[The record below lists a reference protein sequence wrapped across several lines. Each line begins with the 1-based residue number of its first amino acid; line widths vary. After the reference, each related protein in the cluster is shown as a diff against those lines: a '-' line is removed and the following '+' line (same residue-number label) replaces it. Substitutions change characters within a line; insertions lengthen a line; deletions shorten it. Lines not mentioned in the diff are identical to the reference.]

1 MPLQNEYNKDTI
13 KESILN
19 KLLRYYGCTIED
31 ATPKQVYAA
40 VASTVR
46 DQIML
51 KWRFEKEARRSEK
64 AKRLYYLSIE
74 FLTGRWLHNNLLNLC
89 STKEY
94 EEAFEELGLTLRG
107 VLHEEPEP
115 ALGNGG
121 LGRLAACFLD
131 SLATLNLPAMGCTI
145 RYEYGLFRQR
155 IVDGQQVE
163 VPDEWLTY
171 GNAWEI
177 PTQRDAVEVC
187 FGGQLVENWVGGRNY
202 ITVKN
207 TENVIAVPYDMYIS
221 GKDGKGISRLRLWAA
236 KSEEFDM
243 KLFNGGDYLRAMER
257 NAMAEVITKVLYPE
271 DNHPE
276 GKSLRLSQ
284 QYFLVSATIQDIIHR
299 HLRTYSSL
307 ENLPDLVAIHLNDT
321 HPVLTISEMMRIIL
335 DECGYG
341 WDEAWDIVTR
351 TVAYTNHTVM
361 AEALEC
367 WDQELFKRRL
377 PRNYQIIEEINRRF
391 CAQMHDLGLD
401 GCQVG
406 RMAVLNDGIVR
417 MANLAVIG
425 SHSINGVSKL
435 HSEILKETVFKD
447 FYQVMPDKFKNVTNG
462 IAHRRWLNQANPGL
476 ASLVTELIG
485 DGYVYDA
492 AELKKLMAYKN
503 DPAVLEKLKKI
514 KLENKKRLAAYVK
527 QQNGVVID
535 PNSIF
540 DCQVKRMH
548 EYKRQ
553 LLNGLHILSTYQ
565 WLRENPNADF
575 TPKTYFFGAK
585 AAPGYY
591 FAKEIIRFIAEL
603 GEAINKDPAMKDKLK
618 VIYLEDY
625 RVTVSEILNPAA
637 EISQQIS
644 LAGTEASGTSNM
656 KLMINGAIT
665 LGTLDGAN
673 VEIHEAVGS
682 ENMFLFGM
690 TTPEVNLL
698 RQNGYNPYLC
708 YNNNP
713 ALKKAIDEMSVS
725 GFNGMKFEKITQNL
739 LSTDRYMVLADYSDY
754 AAVQEKASQ
763 VYKDQTAWN
772 RMSLVNIAQAG
783 RFAAD
788 RAIREYA
795 RDIWGAS
802 PVKGEITR

>member
-1 MPLQNEYNKDTI
+1 
-13 KESILN
+13 
-19 KLLRYYGCTIED
+19 
-31 ATPKQVYAA
+31 
-40 VASTVR
+40 
-46 DQIML
+46 
-51 KWRFEKEARRSEK
+51 
-64 AKRLYYLSIE
+64 
-74 FLTGRWLHNNLLNLC
+74 
-89 STKEY
+89 
-94 EEAFEELGLTLRG
+94 
-107 VLHEEPEP
+107 
-115 ALGNGG
+115 
-121 LGRLAACFLD
+121 
-131 SLATLNLPAMGCTI
+131 
-145 RYEYGLFRQR
+145 
-155 IVDGQQVE
+155 
-163 VPDEWLTY
+163 
-171 GNAWEI
+171 
-177 PTQRDAVEVC
+177 
-187 FGGQLVENWVGGRNY
+187 
-202 ITVKN
+202 
-207 TENVIAVPYDMYIS
+207 
-221 GKDGKGISRLRLWAA
+221 
-236 KSEEFDM
+236 
-243 KLFNGGDYLRAMER
+243 
-257 NAMAEVITKVLYPE
+257 
-271 DNHPE
+271 
-276 GKSLRLSQ
+276 
-284 QYFLVSATIQDIIHR
+284 
-299 HLRTYSSL
+299 
-307 ENLPDLVAIHLNDT
+307 
-321 HPVLTISEMMRIIL
+321 
-335 DECGYG
+335 
-341 WDEAWDIVTR
+341 
-351 TVAYTNHTVM
+351 
-361 AEALEC
+361 
-367 WDQELFKRRL
+367 
-377 PRNYQIIEEINRRF
+377 
-391 CAQMHDLGLD
+391 
-401 GCQVG
+401 
-406 RMAVLNDGIVR
+406 
-417 MANLAVIG
+417 
-425 SHSINGVSKL
+425 
-435 HSEILKETVFKD
+435 
-447 FYQVMPDKFKNVTNG
+447 MPDKFKNVTNG

>member
-1 MPLQNEYNKDTI
+1 MSRIDCNEIVKRMEERLSADYQ
-13 KESILN
+13 
-19 KLLRYYGCTIED
+19 IELHE
-31 ATPKQVYAA
+31 
-40 VASTVR
+40 ASTV
-46 DQIML
+46 Q
-51 KWRFEKEARRSEK
+51 
-64 AKRLYYLSIE
+64 
-74 FLTGRWLHNNLLNLC
+74 LHNALAEAVMAVTAKDCRESRRAHERVRRAYYFSAEYLMGRSVFSNLYNLGILDEMRTLLRERGADI
-89 STKEY
+89 SAM
-94 EEAFEELGLTLRG
+94 EEIDDA
-107 VLHEEPEP
+107 

-121 LGRLAACFLD
+121 LGRLAACYLD
-131 SLATLNLPAMGCTI
+131 SAATLGIPLEG
-145 RYEYGLFRQR
+145 YGLRYKFGLFKQTF
-155 IVDGQQVE
+155 VDGFQVE
-163 VPDEWLTY
+163 KADDWLKY
-171 GNAWEI
+171 GDPWSKR
-177 PTQRDAVEVC
+177 RDDKTVTVEFADQKV
-187 FGGQLVENWVGGRNY
+187 L
-202 ITVKN
+202 
-207 TENVIAVPYDMYIS
+207 AVPYDMPVFGYNTAHS
-221 GKDGKGISRLRLWAA
+221 GTLRLWQSEPIEEFDFNLFNEQEYALAVREKNMVEDITRVLYPNDSTYAGKRLRL
-236 KSEEFDM
+236 K
-243 KLFNGGDYLRAMER
+243 
-257 NAMAEVITKVLYPE
+257 
-271 DNHPE
+271 
-276 GKSLRLSQ
+276 Q
-284 QYFLVSATIQDIIHR
+284 QYFLSSASLQDIVR
-299 HLRTYSSL
+299 RYKRTRGTDMSMFASHCS
-307 ENLPDLVAIHLNDT
+307 IQLNDT
-321 HPVLTISEMMRIIL
+321 HPVVSIPELIRLMMLEGMDFNAAFETARK
-335 DECGYG
+335 
-341 WDEAWDIVTR
+341 TFN
-351 TVAYTNHTVM
+351 YTNHTVM
-361 AEALEC
+361 SEALER
-367 WDQELFKRRL
+367 WDEGLFSSVVPELTGIIYRINERLNDELRARGASDEMRSRMQIIDNGTIHMARLAVYVSSAVNGVAKIHTDILKNDLFRDWYALYPERFQNKTNGITPRRFLGLCNPEYAALIAEKTGSYDFIADLSQISKLKEHIDDDTIAHFNEIKAKNKRRL
-377 PRNYQIIEEINRRF
+377 SSVISEKE
-391 CAQMHDLGLD
+391 G
-401 GCQVG
+401 
-406 RMAVLNDGIVR
+406 VL
-417 MANLAVIG
+417 LP
-425 SHSINGVSKL
+425 
-435 HSEILKETVFKD
+435 TD
-447 FYQVMPDKFKNVTNG
+447 F
-462 IAHRRWLNQANPGL
+462 
-476 ASLVTELIG
+476 
-485 DGYVYDA
+485 VYD
-492 AELKKLMAYKN
+492 
-503 DPAVLEKLKKI
+503 V
-514 KLENKKRLAAYVK
+514 
-527 QQNGVVID
+527 
-535 PNSIF
+535 
-540 DCQVKRMH
+540 QVKRLH